1 MACKRATFFMAAAGL
16 ALLTGCSDGR
26 PARVPVSGQVLIDG
40 QPLTRGYV
48 MFAPANSRPSAGQ
61 LDAEGRFR
69 LTCYEPGDGAVMG
82 HHKVAVISKEPI
94 NDETVRWHAPK
105 KYADASSSG
114 LEQEIT
120 GPTDSIKIEITWG
133 GVKGP
138 IVERF

>member
-1 MACKRATFFMAAAGL
+1 MSSKRATLGGVLVGL
-16 ALLTGCSDGR
+16 VLAVGCNDGR

-48 MFAPANSRPSAGQ
+48 MFAPTDSRPSAGQ
-61 LDAEGRFR
+61 LDAEGRFK
-69 LTCYEPGDGAVMG
+69 LTCYEPGDGAVTG

-120 GPTDSIKIEITWG
+120 GPTDSVKIELTWG

-138 IVERF
+138 ITERF